1 MKVSTICL
9 SKFMT
14 AWHEKQSL
22 DTMDNLDAN
31 DQFFIVCRYS
41 LKNGMW
47 FHFSSLGV
55 CCPVLGERFSC
66 QRSTRDKP
74 VADVYQFVA
83 LVKLNRK
90 TDAESRLSWERGNCC
105 GFFVSLRMT
114 EFWVCFSC
122 CIAEQPQPVSMRL
135 TWKTNQLTQLFHI
148 AALFKVEVGMN
159 CDFRQLF
166 LEYKSINGAVFS
178 CLM

>member
-41 LKNGMW
+41 LQNGMW

-90 TDAESRLSWERGNCC
+90 TDAESRLSWERKLLWLLC
-105 GFFVSLRMT
+105 
-114 EFWVCFSC
+114 
-122 CIAEQPQPVSMRL
+122 QPQNDWVL
-135 TWKTNQLTQLFHI
+135 GLFQLLHCR
-148 AALFKVEVGMN
+148 AAAA
-159 CDFRQLF
+159 C
-166 LEYKSINGAVFS
+166 EYEINMEDKSIDTAFSYS
-178 CLM
+178 CLV